1 MDLKECN
8 YLLEESALKCKW
20 GKKIFLKK
28 SSGRTQDTDNFEHIG
43 KKYI

>member
-28 SSGRTQDTDNFEHIG
+28 SSGRTQDAQLFESIG
-43 KKYI
+43 KLYI